1 VPADFQILHSR
12 IRHHFTDSGSAVVL
26 RGTELVELRLHTQQE
41 VKEAFTE
48 DRTGW
53 EIWSTFI
60 WTYVYWRTFM
70 LWTMLKQLFTG
81 NNGLL
86 LILTPN

>member
-1 VPADFQILHSR
+1 MPADFQILHSR

-48 DRTGW
+48 DRTG
-53 EIWSTFI
+53 SVSYTH
-60 WTYVYWRTFM
+60 
-70 LWTMLKQLFTG
+70 
-81 NNGLL
+81 
-86 LILTPN
+86 LTLPTNREV